1 MCRNSRGGEGDP
13 AGRAEGAHGAFEVH
27 AQLLPH
33 AIAAADIAVAV
44 IEISAAAAAVA
55 AAVSGVPSSVGRRG

>member
-1 MCRNSRGGEGDP
+1 MCHDSRGGEGDP
-13 AGRAEGAHGAFEVH
+13 AGRTESAHGAFEVH

-33 AIAAADIAVAV
+33 AITAAEIAVAV
-44 IEISAAAAAVA
+44 MEISAAAADA